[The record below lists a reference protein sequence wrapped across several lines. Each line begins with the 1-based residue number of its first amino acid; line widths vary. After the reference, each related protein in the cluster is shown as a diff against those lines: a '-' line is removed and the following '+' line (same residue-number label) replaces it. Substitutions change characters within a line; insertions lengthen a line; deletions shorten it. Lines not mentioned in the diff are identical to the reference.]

1 MQESP
6 FNLAPKHMPL
16 SHNSPVLTASC
27 QMLMAVYRP
36 GGIRWHMHIS
46 LTTMFYMPR
55 KCTLIRLCLELASA
69 MSLVGSALPSLHLSP
84 TLSLPF
90 PWPSHV
96 SCLTWDIPHGSFSAM
111 KGLSGSWEWFVGS
124 MWGDSQA
131 FIWEMPSFRSTLQ
144 QILRCYLSP
153 QHLGSKHL
161 WTCTPEFSTGAVEQF
176 ELKWW
181 QDLGDLC
188 RKLREVWQ
196 GLRDGKPTE
205 ILWSASTLCSDF
217 IICLVL
223 S

>member
-124 MWGDSQA
+124 SCGVTPRPSSGKCPASGLHYSKSWDVTCPHSTWVQSTSEPASQN
-131 FIWEMPSFRSTLQ
+131 FPWER
-144 QILRCYLSP
+144 
-153 QHLGSKHL
+153 
-161 WTCTPEFSTGAVEQF
+161 
-176 ELKWW
+176 
-181 QDLGDLC
+181 
-188 RKLREVWQ
+188 
-196 GLRDGKPTE
+196 
-205 ILWSASTLCSDF
+205 
-217 IICLVL
+217 
-223 S
+223 